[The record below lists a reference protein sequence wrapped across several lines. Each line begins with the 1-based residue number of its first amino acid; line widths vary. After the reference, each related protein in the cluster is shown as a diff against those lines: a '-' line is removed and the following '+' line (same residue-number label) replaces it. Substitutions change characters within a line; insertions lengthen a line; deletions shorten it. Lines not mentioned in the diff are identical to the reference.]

1 MITRRNFMAAIG
13 ATTLA
18 AGLPSLARGAEE
30 GAAPFKTV
38 LKKALIRPR
47 LTPDVVKT
55 LKENGY
61 PGVEL
66 QDKTVTEAEARAA
79 RRLAEDEG
87 LQIHS
92 FMGGWFMF
100 NAHEAA
106 KRKAELEKAKQNI
119 RIAKAYGAPVI
130 LIVPGR
136 VSGMPMPKP
145 SEFKLSFDPKTLM
158 LSRAADADYPEYVQA
173 QNDATKFAQDA
184 MAELAPLAA
193 ELGVVIGLE
202 NVWNNLWV
210 MPDFASAFV
219 RSFRNAWVK
228 AYLDLGNHARYAAA
242 EKWVDA
248 LSDQIVK
255 LHIKDFKIDRAAKN
269 EGTFVRIGDGSIDW
283 PRVRRMIEFV
293 GYNGWVSIES
303 SGWTDAEH
311 SEIMDRFFNGSLK
324 GGAGLAV

>member
-1 MITRRNFMAAIG
+1 MMSINRRDFLAAG
-13 ATTLA
+13 ALAFAA
-18 AGLPSLARGAEE
+18 AGLPRMARGADY
-30 GAAPFKTV
+30 GVAPFKTL

-47 LTPDVVKT
+47 LTPEVVKV

-87 LQIHS
+87 LLIHS

-145 SEFKLSFDPKTLM
+145 SEFKL
-158 LSRAADADYPEYVQA
+158 
-173 QNDATKFAQDA
+173 
-184 MAELAPLAA
+184 
-193 ELGVVIGLE
+193 
-202 NVWNNLWV
+202 
-210 MPDFASAFV
+210 
-219 RSFRNAWVK
+219 
-228 AYLDLGNHARYAAA
+228 
-242 EKWVDA
+242 
-248 LSDQIVK
+248 
-255 LHIKDFKIDRAAKN
+255 
-269 EGTFVRIGDGSIDW
+269 
-283 PRVRRMIEFV
+283 
-293 GYNGWVSIES
+293 
-303 SGWTDAEH
+303 
-311 SEIMDRFFNGSLK
+311 
-324 GGAGLAV
+324 

>member
-1 MITRRNFMAAIG
+1 MRRREFLAGMALGFA
-13 ATTLA
+13 A
-18 AGLPSLARGAEE
+18 AGLPRMVRGADN

-38 LKKALIRPR
+38 LKKALIRQR
-47 LTPDVVKT
+47 LTPDVIKT

-79 RRLAEDEG
+79 RRVAEDEG

-92 FMGGWFMF
+92 FMGGWLMF
-100 NAHEAA
+100 NAKEPD
-106 KRKAELEKAKQNI
+106 KRKAEIEKAKQGM

-130 LIVPGR
+130 LVVPGR
-136 VSGMPMPKP
+136 VGGMPMPKP
-145 SEFKLSFDPKTLM
+145 SEFKLSFDPETLM
-158 LSRAADADYPEYVQA
+158 LSRAADDDYPAYVKA
-173 QNDATKFAQDA
+173 QNDATKYAQDA
-184 MAELAPLAA
+184 IAELAPFAA
-193 ELGVVIGLE
+193 ELGVTIGLE

-219 RSFRNAWVK
+219 RSFKNAWVK
-228 AYLDLGNHARYAAA
+228 AYLDLGNHERYAKA
-242 EKWVDA
+242 EKWVEA

-255 LHIKDFKIDRAAKN
+255 MHIKDFKIDRAAKN
-269 EGTFVRIGDGSIDW
+269 EGAFVRIGDGSIDW
-283 PRVRRMIEFV
+283 KRVRRVIEFA

-311 SEIMDRFFNGSLK
+311 AAIMDRFF
-324 GGAGLAV
+324 AGTL

>member
-1 MITRRNFMAAIG
+1 MNIKRREFLVGAAMG
-13 ATTLA
+13 LAA
-18 AGLPSLARGAEE
+18 AGLPRMVRGDDL

-47 LTPDVVKT
+47 LTSDVIKV

-79 RRLAEDEG
+79 RRMAEDEG

-100 NAHEAA
+100 NAKEPD
-106 KRKAELEKAKQNI
+106 KRKSEIEKVKQNM
-119 RIAKAYGAPVI
+119 RVAKAYGAPVI
-130 LIVPGR
+130 LVVPGR
-136 VSGMPMPKP
+136 VGGMPMPKP
-145 SEFKLSFDPKTLM
+145 SEFKLTFDPETLM
-158 LSRAADADYPEYVQA
+158 LSRAADADYPEYVKA
-173 QNDATKFAQDA
+173 QNDATKYAQDA
-184 MAELAPLAA
+184 MAELAPYAA
-193 ELGVVIGLE
+193 ELGVTIGLE

-210 MPDFASAFV
+210 KPDFASAFV

-228 AYLDLGNHARYAAA
+228 AYLDLGNHERYAAA
-242 EKWVDA
+242 EKWVEA

-255 LHIKDFKIDRAAKN
+255 LHIKDFKIDRDAKN
-269 EGTFVRIGDGSIDW
+269 EGSFVRIGDGSIDW
-283 PRVRRMIEFV
+283 KRVRRVIEFA

-303 SGWTDAEH
+303 GGWTDAEH
-311 SEIMDRFFNGSLK
+311 SAIMDRFFNGTL
-324 GGAGLAV
+324 

>member
-13 ATTLA
+13 ATTFA
-18 AGLPSLARGAEE
+18 AGLPSLVQGSED

-92 FMGGWFMF
+92 FMGGWFTF
-100 NAHEAA
+100 NAKESTKRQEAIETA
-106 KRKAELEKAKQNI
+106 KHNLRL
-119 RIAKAYGAPVI
+119 AKAYGAPVM
-130 LIVPGR
+130 LVVPGR
-136 VSGMPMPKP
+136 VVGIPMPKP
-145 SEFKLSFDPKTLM
+145 SEFKLSFDPETLV
-158 LSRAADADYPEYVQA
+158 LTRAADADYSEYVQA
-173 QNDATKFAQDA
+173 QNDATKYAQDA
-184 MAELAPLAA
+184 MAELMPLAA
-193 ELGVVIGLE
+193 DLGVVIGLE

-210 MPDFASAFV
+210 MPDFAAAFI
-219 RSFRNAWVK
+219 RSFKNAWVK
-228 AYLDLGNHARYAAA
+228 AYLDLGNHVRYAAA

-255 LHIKDFKIDRAAKN
+255 LHIKDFKIDRTAKN
-269 EGTFVRIGDGSIDW
+269 EGAFVRIGDGSVDW
-283 PRVRRMIEFV
+283 RRVRRRIEFV

-311 SEIMDRFFNGSLK
+311 SEIMDRFFK
-324 GGAGLAV
+324 GTL

>member
-1 MITRRNFMAAIG
+1 MNIKRREFLMGAAMG
-13 ATTLA
+13 LAA
-18 AGLPSLARGAEE
+18 AGLPRMVRGDDL

-47 LTPDVVKT
+47 LTPDVIKV

-79 RRLAEDEG
+79 RRMAEDEG

-100 NAHEAA
+100 NAKEPD
-106 KRKAELEKAKQNI
+106 KRKSEIEKVKQNM
-119 RIAKAYGAPVI
+119 RVAKAYGAPVI
-130 LIVPGR
+130 LVVPGR
-136 VSGMPMPKP
+136 VGGMPMPKP
-145 SEFKLSFDPKTLM
+145 SEFKLSFDPETLM
-158 LSRAADADYPEYVQA
+158 LSRAADADYPEYVKA
-173 QNDATKFAQDA
+173 QNDATKYAQDA
-184 MAELAPLAA
+184 MAELAPYAA
-193 ELGVVIGLE
+193 ELGVTIGLE

-210 MPDFASAFV
+210 KPDFASAFV

-228 AYLDLGNHARYAAA
+228 AYLDLGNHERYAAA
-242 EKWVDA
+242 EKWVEA

-255 LHIKDFKIDRAAKN
+255 LHIKDFKIDRDAKN
-269 EGTFVRIGDGSIDW
+269 EGSFVRIGDGSIDW
-283 PRVRRMIEFV
+283 KRVRRVIEFA

-303 SGWTDAEH
+303 AGWTDAEH
-311 SEIMDRFFNGSLK
+311 SAIMDRFFNGTL
-324 GGAGLAV
+324 

>member
-1 MITRRNFMAAIG
+1 MTSIKRRDFLVAG
-13 ATTLA
+13 ALGLAA

-47 LTPDVVKT
+47 LTPEVVKT

-136 VSGMPMPKP
+136 VNGMPMP
-145 SEFKLSFDPKTLM
+145 L
-158 LSRAADADYPEYVQA
+158 
-173 QNDATKFAQDA
+173 ATDMARVTFA
-184 MAELAPLAA
+184 
-193 ELGVVIGLE
+193 
-202 NVWNNLWV
+202 
-210 MPDFASAFV
+210 
-219 RSFRNAWVK
+219 
-228 AYLDLGNHARYAAA
+228 
-242 EKWVDA
+242 
-248 LSDQIVK
+248 
-255 LHIKDFKIDRAAKN
+255 
-269 EGTFVRIGDGSIDW
+269 
-283 PRVRRMIEFV
+283 
-293 GYNGWVSIES
+293 
-303 SGWTDAEH
+303 
-311 SEIMDRFFNGSLK
+311 
-324 GGAGLAV
+324 

>member
-1 MITRRNFMAAIG
+1 MTSIKRRDFLVAG
-13 ATTLA
+13 ALGLAA
-18 AGLPSLARGAEE
+18 AGLPRLASGAED
-30 GAAPFKTV
+30 GSAPFKTV

-66 QDKTVTEAEARAA
+66 QDKSVTEAEARAA

-100 NAHEAA
+100 NAREAE
-106 KRKAELEKAKQNI
+106 KRKAEIEKAKQNM
-119 RIAKAYGAPVI
+119 RVAKAYGAPVI
-130 LIVPGR
+130 LVVPGR
-136 VSGMPMPKP
+136 IGGMPMPRP
-145 SEFKLSFDPKTLM
+145 SEFKLAFDPETLV
-158 LSRAADADYPEYVQA
+158 LARAADADYPEYVKA
-173 QNDATKFAQDA
+173 QNDATKYAQDA
-184 MAELAPLAA
+184 MVELAPYAA
-193 ELGVVIGLE
+193 ELGVTIGLE

-228 AYLDLGNHARYAAA
+228 AYIDLGNHERYAAA
-242 EKWVDA
+242 EKWVEA
-248 LSDQIVK
+248 FSDQIVK
-255 LHIKDFKIDRAAKN
+255 LHIKDFKIDRTAKN
-269 EGTFVRIGDGSIDW
+269 EGSFVRIGDGSIDW
-283 PRVRRMIEFV
+283 KRVRRVIEFA

-311 SEIMDRFFNGSLK
+311 SAIMDRFFK
-324 GGAGLAV
+324 GTL

>member
-1 MITRRNFMAAIG
+1 MMSINRRDFLVAG
-13 ATTLA
+13 ALGLAA
-18 AGLPSLARGAEE
+18 AGLPRMARGVDY
-30 GAAPFKTV
+30 GVAPFKTL

-47 LTPDVVKT
+47 LTPEVVKV

-87 LQIHS
+87 LLIHS

-100 NAHEAA
+100 NAKEPD
-106 KRKAELEKAKQNI
+106 KRKAEIEKAKQNM
-119 RIAKAYGAPVI
+119 RLAKAYGAPVI
-130 LIVPGR
+130 LVVPGR
-136 VSGMPMPKP
+136 VGGMPMPKP
-145 SEFKLSFDPKTLM
+145 SEFKLSFDPDTLM
-158 LSRAADADYPEYVQA
+158 LSRAADADYPEYVKA
-173 QNDATKFAQDA
+173 QNDATKYAQDA
-184 MAELAPLAA
+184 MAELAPYAA
-193 ELGVVIGLE
+193 ELGVTIGLE

-210 MPDFASAFV
+210 MPDFASAFI
-219 RSFRNAWVK
+219 RSFKNAWVK
-228 AYLDLGNHARYAAA
+228 AYLDLGNHERYAKA
-242 EKWVDA
+242 EKWVEA

-269 EGTFVRIGDGSIDW
+269 EGSFVRIGDGSIDW
-283 PRVRRMIEFV
+283 KRTRRMIEFV

-311 SEIMDRFFNGSLK
+311 SAIMDRFFNGTL
-324 GGAGLAV
+324 